1 MRVVRSLGRLLRD
14 RRAPLNL
21 YGLDGRL
28 VATGLVPAPGQ
39 TAEQFEREA
48 LAAWGLGPAEG
59 YAAAAPRS
67 AGGPGDE

>member
-28 VATGLVPAPGQ
+28 VATGLVRAPGQ

-48 LAAWGLGPAEG
+48 LAAWGLGPW
-59 YAAAAPRS
+59 PR
-67 AGGPGDE
+67 ATPPPPLVRPGPGR